1 MKRLFALILF
11 YFSSTSTAIAAE
23 EEIKVAVFLEPPF
36 VDYIDNQWQGE
47 NIALIKL
54 LTSRVNLT
62 PKFIRCPFAR
72 CLSMVKSGQADLIM
86 GLIKSKERAEYLTF
100 IEPPH
105 ILQYKPLRF
114 FTLAKTNLTINNIDD
129 LKPLLVGTIRGAAY
143 HPEFDNYKSMKKV
156 EITSREQL
164 VKMLLKGHID
174 TFLEREES
182 IKPLLSSQ
190 DYQQKITLANYQ
202 YDDPVG
208 SYIAVSKSTA
218 INGYA
223 KQLSQQLAQIIS
235 SGEFA
240 QIRARHKVEY
250 K

>member
-1 MKRLFALILF
+1 MKLLLIFILL
-11 YFSSTSTAIAAE
+11 YLNSASLAIAAE
-23 EEIKVAVFLEPPF
+23 NKIRVAVFLEPPF
-36 VDYIDNQWQGE
+36 VDYVDNQWQGE

-54 LTSRVNLT
+54 LANRVNLT

-86 GLIKSKERAEYLTF
+86 GLIKSKEREEYLTF

-105 ILQYKPLRF
+105 LLQYKPLRF
-114 FTLAKTNLTINNIDD
+114 FTLTKTNLTINNIDD

-143 HPEFDNYKSMKKV
+143 HPEFDNCKATKKV

-182 IKPLLSSQ
+182 IKPLLSPQ

-202 YDDPVG
+202 YDDPIG

-218 INGYA
+218 IAGYA

-235 SGEFA
+235 SGELA
-240 QIRARHKVEY
+240 QIRAKYKVE
-250 K
+250 